1 MTTPTPTGSIAEG
14 DRGPEVRFTRTFSA
28 SIDDV
33 WAAVTESDRLERWI
47 GRWEGDPARGRLTFY
62 MTAEGDDVDGEELTI
77 IECDPPRRFAAD
89 TRVGAQTWHLRLE
102 LETADGITT
111 LVFSQLLGD
120 DDMANVGPGWE
131 YYLDRLAAALRGDD
145 VAHANWNDYHPAM
158 SEYYAAL
165 SQQ

>member
-1 MTTPTPTGSIAEG
+1 MTTPTPTGTVAEG
-14 DRGPEVRFTRTFSA
+14 DRGPEVRITRRFAA

-47 GRWEGDPARGRLTFY
+47 GRWEGDPASGRLTFY
-62 MTAEGDDVDGEELTI
+62 MTAEGDDVEGEEFTI
-77 IECDPPRRFAAD
+77 IDCDPPRRFAAD

-102 LETADGITT
+102 LDAADGITT

-131 YYLDRLAAALRGDD
+131 YYLDRLAAVLRGDD
-145 VAHANWNDYHPAM
+145 AAVVEWSDYYPAM

-165 SQQ
+165 SAQ